1 MRLSIQLKIVSVIVL
16 VLMAATATSVYVTV
30 SNQRANLL
38 EATERTLSVNTEILN
53 LTIRNIM
60 LSGEA
65 PIAVR
70 TMASLQTVEQ
80 FEEIAIYRT
89 DGSVAFNNYTTVDF
103 VNAFQNRVRF
113 ERTPRVE
120 PALLDSP
127 DFRAVLASNTPV
139 RAESSQ
145 SQELEYYFPILNYK
159 ECRGCH
165 GDTPFIRGVAHFRIS
180 VAGVYEQIA
189 NARNTLGAIFL
200 GIGVVLAGL
209 LIYSVHR
216 VVVAPIL
223 SIGRTARVVG
233 AGNLDTRITLRS
245 RDELGDLARELNE
258 MIGGLGER
266 NRLLVTNSVV
276 EARNA
281 ENRKYLDTIQEGLLL
296 LDPDFRISEQYSRYL
311 VTLFGTEEIAGR
323 SFVDFVFPDPA
334 AQATDRKDLSQFLDI
349 LFNNTVADIDMIVQ
363 INPLKDRVLD
373 VGKPPR
379 RITVDVTFHRIM
391 RDDVVEN
398 VMMIFQDRTE
408 IVRVQRELAEE
419 RQRAESE
426 IAQVAALLRAGPQAF
441 TDFVAQGQDALDDLE
456 AHLGDLG
463 SRPVL
468 DRLFRKMHSLK
479 GAARYLEFRRLEGAA
494 HEVEDLIAGSRGKA
508 GGSPARNAASGEL
521 GARIRGVVA
530 TMQSELDAIG
540 RITER
545 FRSFA
550 DATARPSDGQQNVAT
565 SLERMTGEIARE
577 LGKKIR
583 VVSEGSLEDASLLGK
598 LRDPLIHLL
607 RNAVDHGIEEPLER
621 VAAGKAEE
629 GTVRLGFSSDKGAHV
644 IQVADDG
651 GGIDFEVVRRKA
663 VARRLMGSRPEDQSR
678 AALLRVLFMPGFSS
692 RDEASGIS
700 GRGIGLDVVHDAVK
714 RLGGQIAVLSEDGK
728 GTRFTLRIP
737 IRS

>member
-1 MRLSIQLKIVSVIVL
+1 MKLSIQLKIVSVIVL
-16 VLMAATATSVYVTV
+16 VLLAGTATSVYVTV
-30 SNQRANLL
+30 TNQRANLL
-38 EATERTLSVNTEILN
+38 EATERTLSVNTELLN

-103 VNAFQNRVRF
+103 VNSYQNRVRF
-113 ERTPRVE
+113 ERTPRVDPVVLE
-120 PALLDSP
+120 NP
-127 DFRAVLASNTPV
+127 DFRAVLATNTPV

-145 SQELEYYFPILNYK
+145 AQELEYYFPILNYK

-189 NARNTLGAIFL
+189 TARNTLGAIFL
-200 GIGVVLAGL
+200 AIGVVLAGL
-209 LIYSVHR
+209 LIFSVHR
-216 VVVAPIL
+216 VVVAPVL

-233 AGNLDTRITLRS
+233 AGNLDTRIDLRS

-258 MIGGLGER
+258 MIAGLGER
-266 NRLLVTNSVV
+266 NQLLVTNSVV

-296 LDPDFRISEQYSRYL
+296 LDPDYRISEQYSRYL
-311 VTLFGTEEIAGR
+311 VSLFGTDEIAGR
-323 SFVDFVFPDPA
+323 SFVDFVFPDTV
-334 AQATDRKDLSQFLDI
+334 AQAAERKDLSQFLEI
-349 LFNNTVADIDMIVQ
+349 IFNNTVSDVEMIMQ
-363 INPLKDRVLD
+363 INPLRDRVLE
-373 VGKPPR
+373 VGNPRR
-379 RITVDVTFHRIM
+379 RITVDVTFHRIL
-391 RDDVVEN
+391 RGDVVEN

-408 IVRVQRELAEE
+408 IVRVQRELADE

-426 IAQVAALLRAGPQAF
+426 IEQVAALLRAGPQAF

-456 AHLGDLG
+456 LHLGELG
-463 SRPVL
+463 SKTVL
-468 DRLFRKMHSLK
+468 DTLFRKMHSLK
-479 GAARYLEFRRLEGAA
+479 GAARYLGFRRLESAA
-494 HEVEDLIAGSRGKA
+494 HEVEDLISVSRGPAA
-508 GGSPARNAASGEL
+508 GPRARGVANEL
-521 GARIRGVVA
+521 GARIRGVIA
-530 TMQSELDAIG
+530 TMQGELDAIR
-540 RITER
+540 RINER
-545 FRSFA
+545 FRSFT
-550 DATARPSDGQQNVAT
+550 DASAQPTRAPEEMVA
-565 SLERMTGEIARE
+565 SLERMTVDIARE
-577 LGKKIR
+577 LGRKVR
-583 VVSEGSLEDASLLGK
+583 VVSEGSLGDPSLLAG
-598 LRDPLIHLL
+598 LRDTLIHLL

-629 GTVRLGFSSDKGAHV
+629 GTVRLTFSIDDSGSV

-651 GGIDFEVVRRKA
+651 RGIDFEAVRRTG
-663 VARRLMGSRPEDQSR
+663 VSRRLIGSRPEDQAR
-678 AALLRVLFMPGFSS
+678 AALLRLLFMPGFSS
-692 RDEASGIS
+692 RADASGIS
-700 GRGIGLDVVHDAVK
+700 GRGVGLDVVHDAVK

-737 IRS
+737 SRS